1 MTIME
6 NTVRG
11 LGKLTGSTFKVVK
24 NAPKKTASKTK
35 DLKEAFVDG
44 LKSEKSDTPNNDGI

>member
-24 NAPKKTASKTK
+24 NAPKKTADKTK